1 MLTWRSIRTLVVVVG
16 CVPIGIG
23 AQTTPSVAA
32 GQRKL
37 TALSDTLRV
46 SGLNRPVDVLRD
58 GWGINHIYAKTE
70 HDLFFAQG
78 YNAAKDRL
86 FQFEIWRRQATGT
99 VAEILGRKEL
109 KRDIGTRLHMFRG
122 DLKTELNW
130 YHPHGEAIVTAFVEG
145 INAYVDEA
153 LRHPS
158 ELPMEFALLGIQPQ
172 KWTPAVVISRHNG
185 LLGNIGQELNMAQ
198 AVRMLGVE
206 KVKSTLGFYGGD
218 ANLEVDPAI
227 DLSLINRGILELYNA
242 FPHPITFT
250 PDGLVAADPP

>member
-46 SGLNRPVDVLRD
+46 SGLNQPVEVLRD

-78 YNAAKDRL
+78 YKAAKDRL
-86 FQFEIWRRQATGT
+86 FQFEIWRRQAAGT

-122 DLKTELNW
+122 DLKAELNW
-130 YHPHGEAIVTAFVEG
+130 YHPRGETIVTAFVDG
-145 INAYVDEA
+145 INAAVEEA
-153 LRHPS
+153 QRRPDD
-158 ELPMEFALLGIQPQ
+158 LPLDFKILGI
-172 KWTPAVVISRHNG
+172 
-185 LLGNIGQELNMAQ
+185 
-198 AVRMLGVE
+198 
-206 KVKSTLGFYGGD
+206 
-218 ANLEVDPAI
+218 
-227 DLSLINRGILELYNA
+227 
-242 FPHPITFT
+242 
-250 PDGLVAADPP
+250 